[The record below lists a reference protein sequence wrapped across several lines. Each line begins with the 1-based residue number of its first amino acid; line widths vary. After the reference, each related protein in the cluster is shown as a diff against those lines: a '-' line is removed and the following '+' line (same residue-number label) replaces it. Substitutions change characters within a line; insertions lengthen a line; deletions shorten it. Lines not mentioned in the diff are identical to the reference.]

1 MKKLFLLVVACFCT
15 AITLSAAPEKYYF
28 MYFLDNKEE
37 LLGGWFII
45 DREKMTYEPESD
57 SEVLNQ
63 IKNYKKSSNVE
74 TFEVWDDNY
83 FVHKVEL
90 VTEPTQTT
98 VTFIYKS
105 EQGEERT
112 PTQIIGSE
120 AEWEKAYEEKYGKKP
135 SGGDASSD
143 SPTSGLTNAKDKVT
157 GGVKNALNKTK
168 DLFKKKEK

>member
-63 IKNYKKSSNVE
+63 IKNYKKSGNVE

-105 EQGEERT
+105 EQGEERA

-120 AEWEKAYEEKYGKKP
+120 AEWEKAYEAKYGKKP
-135 SGGDASSD
+135 SRPGSEDEQSS
-143 SPTSGLTNAKDKVT
+143 SNPVDKVT